1 MENSFQQAAS
11 LQQGRNIH
19 PHGQKG
25 RIPVDPQDNTSDL
38 VRRLTPPSQQISYLK
53 SEKTTPRLP
62 NTALD

>member
-1 MENSFQQAAS
+1 MENTFQEAAG

-38 VRRLTPPSQQISYLK
+38 VRRLTPTSQPIFNIK
-53 SEKTTPRLP
+53 SQKATP
-62 NTALD
+62 